1 MMNDELKSPLSEID
15 SAAGQ
20 HDKRGGSAFAKA
32 TAGQVRSRQLRE
44 NLLEE
49 GGRTGRHTDR
59 KIGDRKMG
67 FLFIFLSPIF
77 LSACPVPLRLCGAAN
92 LCISA
97 LRLFCLRLRLC
108 RAASLAPFRGWFH
121 FGC

>member
-1 MMNDELKSPLSEID
+1 MKDELESPPSEKD
-15 SAAGQ
+15 SAVGQ
-20 HDKRGGSAFAKA
+20 HAKRGGSAFAKA

-59 KIGDRKMG
+59 KMEDINMG

-77 LSACPVPLRLCGAAN
+77 LSACPVLLRLCRAGN
-92 LCISA
+92 LCVSA
-97 LRLFCLRLRLC
+97 LRLF
-108 RAASLAPFRGWFH
+108 
-121 FGC
+121 